1 MGVQQVMVMAV
12 GEEVEEEVEVGL
24 EGEEVVVEVVVE
36 QQMRRWMDWR
46 QQVGRY
52 LVYQWCLR
60 RRRY

>member
-1 MGVQQVMVMAV
+1 MVMAV